1 MTDGGV
7 DWATFAASAP
17 AMADG
22 GRQLFYQYGVGLG
35 FLATVR
41 PDGGP
46 RLHPMCPFILDGRLL
61 AFITVSPK
69 CDDLLR
75 DGRYAMHAF
84 TPEDVDDE
92 FMVAG
97 RAAPVDDPERRAA
110 AVAAYH
116 TIVQDDYRLFDFLIE
131 RALLVR
137 YASRGAEPT
146 YERWR
151 PDDHGPI
158 GSDLTAPPSA

>member
-1 MTDGGV
+1 MTDSGV
-7 DWATFAASAP
+7 DWARFAATAP
-17 AMADG
+17 TMADG
-22 GRQLFYQYGVGLG
+22 GRELFYQYGVGLG

-61 AFITVSPK
+61 AFITVTPK
-69 CDDLLR
+69 RDDLIR

-97 RAAPVDDPERRAA
+97 RAVPVDDQDRRAA

-116 TIVQDDYRLFDFLIE
+116 TTLKDEYGLFEFLVE

-137 YASRGAEPT
+137 SVRGAEPT

-151 PDDHGPI
+151 PDDLGPM
-158 GSDLTAPPSA
+158 GPDLTAPPSA